1 MIDAYLKIE
10 GIPGESTAAGYED
23 QIEVVS
29 FSHGVQQEV
38 SITASSAGGATVG
51 RSNHHDFS
59 ITKETDKATPVL
71 LQRCCQGTHI
81 PAVTLTLVRA
91 GGEKKVPFMV
101 YTMTNVLI
109 SSVSYGASD
118 SMPVETVTFNYGKI
132 DWVYTQ
138 QKRKD
143 GGGGG
148 NTTGS
153 WNVETNQAK

>member
-10 GIPGESTAAGYED
+10 GIPGESTAADYPD

-38 SITASSAGGATVG
+38 SMTASSSGGATVG
-51 RSNHHDFS
+51 RSNHDDFS

-71 LQRCCQGTHI
+71 LQRCCQGMHI
-81 PAVTLTLVRA
+81 PSVTLTLVRA
-91 GGEKKVPFMV
+91 GGEKRLPFMV

-109 SSVSYGASD
+109 SSVSYSASD
-118 SMPVETVTFNYGKI
+118 TMPTETVTFNYGKI